1 MKRTIMLSIANAVLL
16 LAASVTGVGQQND
29 KAALHRYFAV
39 KPHPNPD
46 EAKILEQS
54 AQGTGLTVWNYST
67 TSSRNGVTYK
77 GTMVGADPNTSN
89 ATTTITAQIVPIIF
103 TISGTTF
110 DPTKPD
116 STCEGGKVPLTL
128 FKQSPM
134 IKKTSFT
141 LNGVN
146 VGKGQYIDDFQ
157 RANFWTP
164 IQANGGK
171 YHTNLK
177 AVALKG
183 IKVDPGTHGTIVYTG
198 GCEALGGVDINWWDG
213 YVTGTL
219 LPSLASKGVGPTTFP
234 MFLMYNVVMY
244 SGNPNN
250 CCILGY
256 HGAFG
261 NPMQTYS
268 PFEFDSTGAF
278 DNGDGFTDT
287 YVAAHE
293 VGEWLDDPTGRN
305 LVPSWGHVGQ
315 VGGCQNN
322 LEVGDPLT
330 GTNAVTK
337 KMSNGFTYHLQEL
350 AFFSWFYGAPSIGS
364 GGLFSD
370 NGTFVADAGPVCH

>member
-1 MKRTIMLSIANAVLL
+1 MKRILVLSLASSALL
-16 LAASVTGVGQQND
+16 FLASMNGVAQEVD
-29 KAALHRYFAV
+29 KSALHPYFAV
-39 KPHPNPD
+39 RPHPNANP
-46 EAKILEQS
+46 EEMVKQA
-54 AQGTGLTVWNYST
+54 AQGTGLTVWSYST
-67 TSSRNGVTYK
+67 KSSRNGTTYT
-77 GTMVGADPNTSN
+77 GSMVGSDPNTSN
-89 ATTTITAQIVPIIF
+89 TTTTITAQIVPIIF
-103 TISGTTF
+103 SINGTTF

-116 STCEGGKVPLTL
+116 NTCEAGKVPLKL
-128 FKQSPM
+128 FQQSPLL
-134 IKKTSFT
+134 KKTSFT

-146 VGKGQYIDDFQ
+146 VGKGEYVDDFQ
-157 RANFWTP
+157 RANFWDV
-164 IQANGGK
+164 IQPK

-177 AVALKG
+177 PVKLKA
-183 IKVDPGTHGTIVYTG
+183 ITVDPGSHGTIVYTG

-219 LPSLASKGVGPTTFP
+219 IPSLTSQGVGPTTFP
-234 MFLMYNVVMY
+234 MFMMYNVVMY
-244 SGNPNN
+244 AGNPNN

-293 VGEWLDDPTGRN
+293 VAEWVNDPSGGNPT
-305 LVPSWGHVGQ
+305 PAWGHVGQ
-315 VGGCQNN
+315 VRGCQNN

-330 GTNAVTK
+330 GTAAITK
-337 KMSNGFTYHLQEL
+337 TMSNGFTYHLQEL
-350 AFFSWFYGAPSIGS
+350 AFFSWFYGAPSIGA

-370 NGTFVADAGPVCH
+370 NGTFTSDAGPVCH